1 MTRPKSVLRATG
13 AIAAL
18 GALAFA
24 PHIAQR
30 PTAAQA
36 RTAATTAGAAPAS
49 IADVAVGRARLH
61 VIAGHRASVR
71 GRVAPALPGRR
82 VLLERRTRRGWHA
95 IDDARTGAGGRFA
108 VRFRPRRAVSARVR
122 VRAGASRTPVGR
134 LNVYRHARVSW
145 YGPGLYGNRLG
156 CGGRLTTRTLGVAHK
171 TLPCGTKVTLRYR
184 GRSVRVPV
192 VDRGPYVAGR
202 EFDLTAATKRRLRF
216 EGVHTI
222 MVTR

>member
-1 MTRPKSVLRATG
+1 VTRPNTVLRATG
-13 AIAAL
+13 AVAAL

-30 PTAAQA
+30 ATAAQA
-36 RTAATTAGAAPAS
+36 RTATAAAPAS
-49 IADVAVGRARLH
+49 IADVAVRRARLN
-61 VIAGHRASVR
+61 VVAGHRASVR

-82 VLLERRTRRGWHA
+82 VVLERRNRRGWHTV
-95 IDDARTGAGGRFA
+95 DGARTGAGGRFT
-108 VRFRPRRAVSARVR
+108 VRFRPHRAVSAHVR
-122 VRAGASRTPVGR
+122 LRAGASRTRLGR
-134 LNVYRHARVSW
+134 LNVFRRARVSW
-145 YGPGLYGNRLG
+145 YGPGLYGNHLG
-156 CGGRLTTRTLGVAHK
+156 CGGRLSPRTLGVAHK
-171 TLPCGTKVTLRYR
+171 TLPCGTRVTLRYR

-202 EFDLTAATKRRLRF
+202 EFDLTAATKRRLGF